1 MDLSSSD
8 WQHFIY
14 SLLILLV
21 LVGNL
26 GLRQLPFSKT
36 LKYLGIWSLIALIII
51 SLYSYRYEFSD
62 FKNRVF
68 SEINPSKARF
78 NKENQLVVKLSD
90 DGHFYINTLIN
101 SKPVRFMVDTGASD
115 IVLNVNDAKKV
126 GIDFEKL
133 VFDKRYQTANGISF
147 GASVTLNKFSVGN
160 VEFVKINASVNNA
173 DMGTSLLGMSFL
185 RNCKKYEFYRDSLI
199 LTF

>member
-26 GLRQLPFSKT
+26 GSRKLPFSKT

-62 FKNRVF
+62 FKNRLF
-68 SEINPSKARF
+68 AEINPSKARV

-90 DGHFYINTLIN
+90 DGHFYINVLIN
-101 SKPVRFMVDTGASD
+101 SQQVRFMVDTGASD
-115 IVLNVNDAKKV
+115 IVLNINDAKKV
-126 GIDFEKL
+126 GLNINNLTFN
-133 VFDKRYQTANGISF
+133 KRYQTANGSSF
-147 GASVTLNKFSVGN
+147 GASVVLEKFVIGN
-160 VEFVKINASVNNA
+160 IELSNINASVNNA